1 MVSGGQPEEKI
12 KFLEQLPSIE
22 VFVGLDAVRASATE
36 VPELPVRARL
46 QAWLQEHDK
55 IEKETEVFDSGSL
68 RSSRNLPKEAAQFAS
83 RTSSLQHTKIALAG
97 KALDKLI
104 DNSRKP
110 VPDELLDEQDKLEN
124 EGITEME
131 EIGNFVMQMVV
142 QWKKTDEYYVK
153 ILKDKSDAQ
162 TLLEE
167 IEVAKLGHPTPRQD
181 ASFMSR
187 TGVLNK
193 RLLLRGHPACSPM
206 FPKPEHHHFVQQLS
220 SEMASALQQVRKVKQ
235 CAKKYHASLEAVKQ
249 VEAVCKSASE
259 LSSRFQSI
267 TDRLENGIA
276 ASNGDGTP
284 PDLSTKMCL
293 DSTAHSV
300 FLSLF
305 SSVIQ
310 ELQKATD
317 EAGPLLSSARAALL
331 HLDFPEVDSQFTSD
345 SIATIDALESTRAAA
360 VQAKDS
366 VASRITT
373 LNKIRKVWSAVDGLF
388 HETDDVRNEIIDA
401 MSRQMWRQQV
411 RHDAPPTPESPTT
424 SLPAVSISP
433 EEVLHRLALLRGR
446 VAQDVSS
453 PLSALN
459 ISLSP
464 ALRTYLINF
473 SSSLE
478 AFPEHH
484 VRCCKVLGSGSTLSD
499 HDDSCPGRG
508 SVVPAWHRDLKVRY
522 DQAAQVVFAG
532 VVNEDAISEME
543 GTLSA
548 DLATS
553 RSKIQAFLD
562 ELPRRIPLVDEVKL
576 VGATERSTRQLQGV
590 RTDSNTYNMMLSGAL
605 KTLDSKADYFQL
617 AKKAHAVD
625 VALASLTDRL
635 IQATDAVAS
644 IQTGEER
651 LSSERL
657 EELSMSLE
665 QVAETREASIQRA
678 HFPVQKALHLVP
690 PRLRKSIVSLKQHVI
705 DAQKA
710 ELNRLAEETRLREEQ
725 ERLEAEAES
734 LRAREAAASAEA
746 ERLEGLERA
755 RVEREEAEA
764 EERERRERERAAAEE
779 RERLERL
786 ERERAEAEERERRE
800 KAEAEERARQEKEE
814 AESSFTLVIFLPDLL
829 LMADDSSKHGESTLK
844 DALQRAVRDNDVHD
858 EGKDEI
864 AASTQGDERAKGGD
878 WEEVKAPI
886 LWALWS
892 HARTSD
898 LSQGPKHAIMPIF
911 IHCHQ
916 LRASAD
922 SYSLTIRYLLRE
934 YGYKETKVFIPKA
947 ERMEEC
953 MADAG

>member
-193 RLLLRGHPACSPM
+193 RLLLRGHPAYSPM

-576 VGATERSTRQLQGV
+576 PSLPFEPAALDKGI

-605 KTLDSKADYFQL
+605 KMLDSKADYFQL
-617 AKKAHAVD
+617 AKKAHAVN
-625 VALASLTDRL
+625 VALTSLTDRL
-635 IQATDAVAS
+635 TQATDAVAS

-678 HFPVQKALHLVP
+678 HSPVQKALHT
-690 PRLRKSIVSLKQHVI
+690 LRAAPGTSEVGARDAVVS
-705 DAQKA
+705 ARQKA
-710 ELNRLAEETRLREEQ
+710 VENADTQGTRLREEQ

-878 WEEVKAPI
+878 WEEVKGIRDWIERVFRGCQTAQDVGSEG
-886 LWALWS
+886 LAGHKS
-892 HARTSD
+892 AKKSEKGD
-898 LSQGPKHAIMPIF
+898 QGW
-911 IHCHQ
+911 
-916 LRASAD
+916 
-922 SYSLTIRYLLRE
+922 
-934 YGYKETKVFIPKA
+934 
-947 ERMEEC
+947 
-953 MADAG
+953 